1 MAMARPMP
9 LVDPVTR
16 AVFLGCMCS
25 SRAGRCSSLFD
36 VGRVGFITPGGDV
49 GPLRTCSPNPTKPC
63 GVPGVGLETLRRS
76 AWIQAPGAMADNRR
90 GTPLACAT
98 SPQSSTARWPEGPT
112 ASRST
117 PSSVKPCPTSNA
129 HHDAPPYREPC
140 RAYRQ
145 PLAITSALVRLALG
159 FGALVAVVVLAITQ
173 FRALALHGEQ
183 MMRRDCWR
191 RRVFDPTCRKS
202 LTRPNT
208 QKQQRPCAVD
218 LRACG
223 SVKIGG
229 LGQFGVGANKEAQN
243 VRGNES
249 TPLSYQS
256 STPLRDLRPAAERCR
271 WAINAYGPPQSSGG
285 AAHFPPTHG
294 G

>member
-1 MAMARPMP
+1 MLA
-9 LVDPVTR
+9 
-16 AVFLGCMCS
+16 S
-25 SRAGRCSSLFD
+25 KRCAAP
-36 VGRVGFITPGGDV
+36 RGFKR
-49 GPLRTCSPNPTKPC
+49 L
-63 GVPGVGLETLRRS
+63 
-76 AWIQAPGAMADNRR
+76 
-90 GTPLACAT
+90 
-98 SPQSSTARWPEGPT
+98 ARWPITGVGPPWLVPPHH
-112 ASRST
+112 SHLRPVGPRDPPRHEVHRP
-117 PSSVKPCPTSNA
+117 PSSHVRHRMRITMRRPTVN
-129 HHDAPPYREPC
+129 
-140 RAYRQ
+140 
-145 PLAITSALVRLALG
+145 LAVPIDSLWRSPRLWVRLALG